1 VFLQWFFLLHKEESV
16 HFKIIRNLFYV
27 SAIEVT
33 FVAKLVDI
41 EWNFMM
47 VYNNG
52 EQFEA
57 IETQLRDAVRVYLL
71 SSFSLY
77 VV

>member
-16 HFKIIRNLFYV
+16 YFKIIRNLFYV

>member
-1 VFLQWFFLLHKEESV
+1 V